1 MKKFLP
7 LVIMLLVITSC
18 AIQPSADGEDQNNT
32 ARGALIGAIAGA
44 VIGGQLD
51 DDGNRD
57 RGIIAGAAAGAIA
70 GAAIG
75 RQMDKQE
82 DEFRAALEEEQR
94 RSEIEIERVTDE
106 LLRLT
111 FDSGVTFDYDSALI
125 KPNFTPSLSKVSDVI
140 AKYGSEAEIV
150 GHTDSTGSE
159 AYNQQLSERRALSVK
174 VYLLEQGVG
183 VDQLSSY
190 GLGESRPIDTNE
202 TEAGRQINRRV
213 EILVRPNPSAGS

>member
-1 MKKFLP
+1 MKKFIPLIFAP
-7 LVIMLLVITSC
+7 LVLASC
-18 AIQPSADGEDQNNT
+18 ASQPNPDEDRNNT
-32 ARGALIGAIAGA
+32 ARGAVIGAIAGA
-44 VIGGQLD
+44 VLGGQMD

-57 RGIIAGAAAGAIA
+57 KGILAGAAAGAIA

-75 RQMDKQE
+75 QQMDQKE
-82 DEFRAALEEEQR
+82 EEFRAALEAEQR

-159 AYNQQLSERRALSVK
+159 AYNQQLSERRAMAVK

-183 VDQLSSY
+183 VDQLTSY
-190 GLGESRPIDTNE
+190 GKGETQPVDTNE
-202 TEAGRQINRRV
+202 TEAGRQLNRRV
-213 EILVRPNPSAGS
+213 EILVRPNPNYES